1 MCVAGVDGMRTLKR
15 FLPYRSDSSQGN
27 VGARLLVSSPMAS
40 SSSVIFSHLSV
51 GFESHNVLTHFL
63 SV

>member
-1 MCVAGVDGMRTLKR
+1 MRTLKR

-27 VGARLLVSSPMAS
+27 VGACLLVFSPMAS
-40 SSSVIFSHLSV
+40 SRSSVIFSHLSV
-51 GFESHNVLTHFL
+51 GFETRNVLTHFL